1 MDFVGG
7 PAHALTIIRILEKL
21 CQLDEATVRDKVI
34 LAILIYVK
42 ATESI
47 KKILACLRLKEIEG
61 QVMETIKRLMNGDN
75 YQSKFAAT
83 QLIPA
88 VFAHLSPG
96 S

>member
-21 CQLDEATVRDKVI
+21 CQLDEATVRDK
-34 LAILIYVK
+34 

-61 QVMETIKRLMNGDN
+61 
-75 YQSKFAAT
+75 
-83 QLIPA
+83 
-88 VFAHLSPG
+88 
-96 S
+96 

>member
-21 CQLDEATVRDKVI
+21 CQLDEATVRD
-34 LAILIYVK
+34 K